1 VADLKISQLTGGG
14 ASQAADEYVIARSG
28 NNFKVTGA
36 NVAAAATSVGTLTS
50 LTVSGNA
57 TFDTNTLFVDA
68 TNNRVGV
75 GTATPSTV
83 FEVNGAGANANPTLL
98 IARSA
103 FGSVCS
109 LALGDGTN
117 NNRFAITSAT
127 NLTFTVGTSPTTLA
141 TLDTGGNLGLG
152 VTPGAWSTSYR
163 AIQMFGGGL
172 AAMSGTGDGYL
183 VNNLLYDGAWKYIN
197 TGGASFY
204 RQVSAS
210 HAWFSAPSGTGG
222 TTATTTQ
229 AMTLDANGNLMVGG
243 TSSYGGIITAQ
254 STATRGAGVGFR
266 NSAGTAA
273 GGIFVGAAGSGGGS
287 TDVYVEAAGFLA
299 FNAGGTTERARID
312 TSGNLLVGQTS
323 DALTQANRV
332 VFGINGST
340 DSIISMRAGA
350 SLCGFLWAQSTSFG
364 IAANNI
370 PIVFS
375 GGSAGGTER
384 ARITTAGSVVAG
396 GSVALATSATDGFLY
411 VPTCAGT
418 PTGTP
423 TAITGM
429 APIVVDTTNHKLYFR
444 SGGVWRDAGP

>member
-68 TNNRVGV
+68 INNRVGV
-75 GTATPSTV
+75 GTATPDQPLHVNSGSAIAMRLTRGGGTAANLSLEWWNGTKGWYAGISTTGFWGV
-83 FEVNGAGANANPTLL
+83 AYDTAGGG
-98 IARSA
+98 IDSA
-103 FGSVCS
+103 SVRI
-109 LALGDGTN
+109 D
-117 NNRFAITSAT
+117 TS
-127 NLTFTVGTSPTTLA
+127 
-141 TLDTGGNLGLG
+141 GNLGLG
-152 VTPGAWSTSYR
+152 VTPSAFFTNARVFQFGRAGSLEGRTDDNVVQLQANAFVNSSFVNTYILTAAATRYR
-163 AIQMFGGGL
+163 QENGVHSWFN
-172 AAMSGTGDGYL
+172 AASGTAG
-183 VNNLLYDGAWKYIN
+183 NAI
-197 TGGASFY
+197 TF
-204 RQVSAS
+204 
-210 HAWFSAPSGTGG
+210 
-222 TTATTTQ
+222 TQ
-229 AMTLDANGNLMVGG
+229 AMTLDASGNLMVGG
-243 TSSYGGIITAQ
+243 TSSYAAIITAQ
-254 STATRGAGVGFR
+254 STAMRGAGVGFR

-299 FNAGGTTERARID
+299 FNAGGTTERARI
-312 TSGNLLVGQTS
+312 
-323 DALTQANRV
+323 
-332 VFGINGST
+332 
-340 DSIISMRAGA
+340 
-350 SLCGFLWAQSTSFG
+350 
-364 IAANNI
+364 
-370 PIVFS
+370 
-375 GGSAGGTER
+375 
-384 ARITTAGSVVAG
+384 TTAGSVVAG
-396 GSVALATSATDGFLY
+396 GSVALATTATDGFLY